1 MAVAVAAVI
10 TASQDLEVALKEKQ
24 TKLEQM
30 ETDLGSL
37 KMAHSQTSKEFTE
50 KQTSFETKLNS
61 LSEEKRML
69 ETTLKDLENAKLKL
83 ASDNNKL
90 LETIDRIE
98 KIKSEKEK
106 MIEDLHLEMTEIKTR
121 QFDAEIQAK
130 AEQNRN
136 TELTA
141 DNRKIG
147 EKLAKTENNL
157 KAAESQIQGLEKD
170 ISEMNE
176 RNIEEIKHKDA
187 ENIELTVANK
197 KLEDKVTVTEAKLK
211 ESLSNVDN
219 LEEEK
224 SEKMGKIDSLS
235 LTLAEKEKR
244 VGQLEKDVKNLN
256 QARKIKRREKPFL
269 ALLSQHRQIK
279 PVSPSF

>member
-1 MAVAVAAVI
+1 M
-10 TASQDLEVALKEKQ
+10 KEKQ

-30 ETDLGSL
+30 EADLGSL
-37 KMAHSQTSKEFTE
+37 KIAHSKTSKEFTE

-61 LSEEKRML
+61 LTEEKRML

-98 KIKSEKEK
+98 MIKSEKEK
-106 MIEDLHLEMTEIKTR
+106 MIENLHLEMTEIKTR

-136 TELTA
+136 KELTA

-187 ENIELTVANK
+187 EKIELTLANK

-219 LEEEK
+219 LEKEK
-224 SEKMGKIDSLS
+224 SERVGKIDALS
-235 LTLAEKEKR
+235 STLAEKEKR
-244 VGQLEKDVKNLN
+244 VGQLEKDEKSLN
-256 QARKIKRREKPFL
+256 QARRIKRREKL
-269 ALLSQHRQIK
+269 VWHC
-279 PVSPSF
+279 